1 MRRLGALVIVGLF
14 AVAQGCSSTT
24 QQNPTAAGGSHGG
37 ASTTAQGGSSGGAS
51 TTAKGGSSGGSS
63 MVAQGGSSGGTTAST
78 CQLPS
83 CLKNLGADCAP
94 SGTCTVE
101 DHPDTG
107 AKNFCYGNGVKKIT
121 VLDVSDY
128 STALTVT
135 KSGSTCF
142 TTAFIGN
149 DFFNSQGDLTVK
161 DASGATVATL
171 AMDADTST
179 HFIVTCPGADPVT
192 LDDSC
197 KTVWPV
203 SGLTDQG
210 GATCTDGT
218 CSP

>member
-1 MRRLGALVIVGLF
+1 MRTLNALVMVGLF
-14 AVAQGCSSTT
+14 AVAQGCSTT
-24 QQNPTAAGGSHGG
+24 SGPGTTPKGGSSGG
-37 ASTTAQGGSSGGAS
+37 TSAAAQGGSSGGTSTTAQGGSSGGAS
-51 TTAKGGSSGGSS
+51 SAPS
-63 MVAQGGSSGGTTAST
+63 A

-107 AKNFCYGNGVKKIT
+107 DKNFCYGNGVKKIT

-149 DFFNSQGDLTVK
+149 DFFNSEGNLTVK
-161 DASGATVATL
+161 DAAGATVATL
-171 AMDADTST
+171 AMDLDTST

-203 SGLTDQG
+203 PGLTDQG

-218 CSP
+218 CAP

>member
-1 MRRLGALVIVGLF
+1 MRTASALVFVGLF
-14 AVAQGCSSTT
+14 AVAQGCSSSSSGPGTT
-24 QQNPTAAGGSHGG
+24 VTGGSSGG
-37 ASTTAQGGSSGGAS
+37 TSTASQGGSSGGAS
-51 TTAKGGSSGGSS
+51 SAPS
-63 MVAQGGSSGGTTAST
+63 A
-78 CQLPS
+78 CQLPR

-107 AKNFCYGNGVKKIT
+107 DKNFCYGNGVKKIT
-121 VLDVSDY
+121 TLDVSDY

-135 KSGSTCF
+135 KSGATCF
-142 TTAFIGN
+142 TTAFIGD
-149 DFFNSQGDLTVK
+149 DFFNSEGDLTVK
-161 DASGATVATL
+161 DPSGATVATL
-171 AMDADTST
+171 AMDPDTST

>member
-1 MRRLGALVIVGLF
+1 
-14 AVAQGCSSTT
+14 
-24 QQNPTAAGGSHGG
+24 
-37 ASTTAQGGSSGGAS
+37 
-51 TTAKGGSSGGSS
+51 
-63 MVAQGGSSGGTTAST
+63 
-78 CQLPS
+78 
-83 CLKNLGADCAP
+83 
-94 SGTCTVE
+94 VE

-107 AKNFCYGNGVKKIT
+107 DKNFCYGNGVKKIT

-135 KSGSTCF
+135 KAGSTCF

-149 DFFNSQGDLTVK
+149 DFFNSEGDLTVK
-161 DASGATVATL
+161 DPSGATVATL
-171 AMDADTST
+171 SMDLDTST

-197 KTVWPV
+197 KTLWPV

-210 GATCTDGT
+210 GGTCTDGT